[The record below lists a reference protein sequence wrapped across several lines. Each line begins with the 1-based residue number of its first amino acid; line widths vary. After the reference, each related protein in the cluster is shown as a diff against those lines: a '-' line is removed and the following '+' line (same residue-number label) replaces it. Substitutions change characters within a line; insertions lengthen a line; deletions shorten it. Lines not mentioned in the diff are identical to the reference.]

1 MQRDFSNARGDSYVR
16 VESVSEDGEHVIE
29 IVPRGEFE
37 VPPTWREVWTQGI
50 YGRYA
55 CGGTDTQPV
64 TWEIEVMRG

>member
-29 IVPRGEFE
+29 IVPRSEFE
-37 VPPTWREVWTQGI
+37 VPET
-50 YGRYA
+50 
-55 CGGTDTQPV
+55 GGTDDQPV